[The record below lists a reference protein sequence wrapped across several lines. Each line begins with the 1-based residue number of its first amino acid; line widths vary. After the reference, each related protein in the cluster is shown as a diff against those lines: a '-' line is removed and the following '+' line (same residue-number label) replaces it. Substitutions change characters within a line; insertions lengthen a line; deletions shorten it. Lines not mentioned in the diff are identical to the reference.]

1 MARGLRFAAR
11 NASGPTRG
19 RRALPMNA
27 NLLRS
32 CVVLWVLGLLG
43 MSFARA
49 VLVLEPHA
57 SFFRVAA
64 ALWIVGGLGYTGLG
78 LFALIGCERERT
90 NARSPA
96 AADLSALIR
105 RR

>member
-1 MARGLRFAAR
+1 
-11 NASGPTRG
+11 
-19 RRALPMNA
+19 MNA

-49 VLVLEPHA
+49 VLVLEPHE
-57 SFFRVAA
+57 SFFRAA
-64 ALWIVGGLGYTGLG
+64 AGLWIVGGLGYTGLG
-78 LFALIGCERERT
+78 LFALVACERERSSS
-90 NARSPA
+90 RPPA
-96 AADLSALIR
+96 SEDLSALIR